1 MTQCKIIADLMTD
14 TQFSYQ
20 CLMCSKRHWHGN
32 GGVNHSQLF
41 ANCNVEALD
50 AVMIDTHRRRAISKT
65 TDSSAVVR
73 DAFVQIFNSINVL
86 NL

>member
-1 MTQCKIIADLMTD
+1 MVDPLVTYRPVFVQ
-14 TQFSYQ
+14 
-20 CLMCSKRHWHGN
+20 R
-32 GGVNHSQLF
+32 VNHSQLF